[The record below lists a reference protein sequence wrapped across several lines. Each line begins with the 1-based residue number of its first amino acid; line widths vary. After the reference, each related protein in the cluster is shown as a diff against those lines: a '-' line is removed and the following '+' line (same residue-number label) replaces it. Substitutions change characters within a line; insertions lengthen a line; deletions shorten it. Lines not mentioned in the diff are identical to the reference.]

1 MNEVQSSFLYWT
13 PVINSLLTQGTWCTT
28 ETSHLFRVLWHCHG
42 GSEED
47 KVFQGS
53 GIDGV
58 LQKRISVWKL
68 MIIAQPTPWLEQH
81 PSKGKF
87 YPKRNCRVAPPP
99 LCISQS
105 WWDISLK
112 LRPAAQWPL
121 RGNTNILRWLPGR
134 VGNISPSSSILLH
147 VKVFGDPQKFSSEL
161 VSLWAVLIQWT
172 QNLQD
177 SQSMIFE
184 LVRKVFRNIA
194 HLHTNISFWV
204 SVCISATFW
213 LTALHY

>member
-1 MNEVQSSFLYWT
+1 MVYNRNFTFIQSIMTLSWRIWGRQGVSRQWNWWSIAEENLCMKADDHSTAY
-13 PVINSLLTQGTWCTT
+13 SLTWAAPKQR
-28 ETSHLFRVLWHCHG
+28 EIIPKKKL
-42 GSEED
+42 
-47 KVFQGS
+47 QGS
-53 GIDGV
+53 SSTSLHFPELVRHFI
-58 LQKRISVWKL
+58 K
-68 MIIAQPTPWLEQH
+68 AQASCP
-81 PSKGKF
+81 
-87 YPKRNCRVAPPP
+87 VA
-99 LCISQS
+99 SE
-105 WWDISLK
+105 
-112 LRPAAQWPL
+112 
-121 RGNTNILRWLPGR
+121 GNTNILRWLPGR

-147 VKVFGDPQKFSSEL
+147 DKVFGDPQKFSSEL

-184 LVRKVFRNIA
+184 LVRKVFRNIT